1 MIKKIDMNSDEFQ
14 MEFELTKEF
23 TNEVLKKYN
32 FVYNPQE
39 EINESI
45 QQGLTRNKLI
55 YNKRFC
61 PCFMV
66 IGQTQEEQEKKDN
79 RLCPCKPA
87 LETEIPRDGK
97 CHCGIFCTPE
107 YAKSLMQEEE
117 INEAT
122 HTHSRGLIKQEC
134 EVLLNKE
141 QINTYELESL
151 LEARELNFV
160 DFNLVDTREWME
172 WVGQRIKGCDY
183 LIPTTSFYQSLEQII
198 NQKEKPVIVY
208 CLSGSRSA
216 YCQKIMKDLGFKSVS
231 NLNYGIMTYKG
242 EMARG
247 DE

>member
-14 MEFELTKEF
+14 VEFELTKEF
-23 TNEVLKKYN
+23 TNDVLKKYN

-55 YNKRFC
+55 YDKRFC

-66 IGQTQEEQEKKDN
+66 VGQTKEEQEKEDN

-87 LETEIPRDGK
+87 LEVEIPKDGK

-107 YAKSLMQEEE
+107 YAKSLMVEEE

-122 HTHSRGLIKQEC
+122 HTHSRGLTKLEC
-134 EVLLNKE
+134 EVLLKKE
-141 QINTYELESL
+141 QIDAYELESL
-151 LEARELNFV
+151 LEARELKYV

-242 EMARG
+242 EMLRG